1 MQKQV
6 ICLLLPIFIS
16 LPGVL
21 SAAEKTYTLQQCL
34 EMALTRN
41 PSVLAS
47 VERKT
52 EAQWKKK
59 SAYDDFLPK
68 LNMDYAFEYMDEAH
82 DIDAD
87 FIGIDDVSVTEH
99 NNYMMSLHID
109 QPLFTGFRL
118 TETYNLA
125 DLGLKEAVAGEQLA
139 HLEITYQTVRAYFNY
154 LMIQKF
160 QNVADDAVIQLISH
174 LNDSE
179 QFYKNDMIP
188 LNDLLQS
195 KVHLANARQDA
206 RIAASRTRMA
216 RIALATIIKEPLSLI
231 FNVEDAPDMT
241 RMTSKVETLTVQALD
256 TRPELLR
263 ANYNLEASKKYITLA
278 KSTYYPTITLSA
290 AHNRYGGDAA
300 VNGHGLSD
308 LRDSE
313 ETMIGVYASWELFAW
328 GQTNHKVSQA
338 SAASREANQTL
349 TAVMDEIK
357 LEVRDN
363 FISALTSYEN
373 IATAKTAVEQAG
385 ENLRMNEL
393 RYKNQLSTN
402 TNVLDA
408 RTLLTQTETKYYKA
422 IYNYNTQLAGL
433 ARAVGVSSWKDL
445 QVN

>member
-1 MQKQV
+1 MQKQI

-21 SAAEKTYTLQQCL
+21 SAAEKIFTCQQCV

-47 VERKT
+47 IERKNK
-52 EAQWKKK
+52 AQWKKK

-68 LNMDYAFEYMDEAH
+68 LNMDYSFTYIDEAY

-118 TETYNLA
+118 TETYDLA
-125 DLGLKEAVAGEQLA
+125 DLGLKEAVASEQLSR
-139 HLEITYQTVRAYFNY
+139 LEITYQTVRAYYNY

-160 QNVADDAVIQLISH
+160 QKVADDAVTQLTSH
-174 LNDSE
+174 LYDSE
-179 QFYKNDMIP
+179 QFFKNDIIP

-195 KVHLANARQDA
+195 KVHLANSSQDA
-206 RIAASRTRMA
+206 RIAASRTQIA

-231 FNVEDAPDMT
+231 FNVEDNPDMKS
-241 RMTSKVETLTVQALD
+241 MTSKVETLTGQALE
-256 TRPELLR
+256 TRPELLQ
-263 ANYNLEASKKYITLA
+263 ANYNIEVSKKQITLA
-278 KSTYYPTITLSA
+278 KSTYYPTVTLSA
-290 AHNRYGGDAA
+290 TYNSYGGDAA

-308 LRDSE
+308 LQDSE

-328 GQTNHKVSQA
+328 GQTKHKVSEA
-338 SAASREANQTL
+338 SAASREANL
-349 TAVMDEIK
+349 LFTAVMDEIK
-357 LEVRDN
+357 QEVQDN
-363 FISALTSYEN
+363 IISVRTSYEN
-373 IATAKTAVEQAG
+373 IATAKTAVEQAR

-393 RYKNQLSTN
+393 RYQNQLSTN

-408 RTLLTQTETKYYKA
+408 RTLLTETETKYYQA
-422 IYNYNTQLAGL
+422 VYNYNISLAGL
-433 ARAVGVSSWKDL
+433 ARAVGVNSWKEL
-445 QVN
+445 KVN